1 MNTRQERTISMFQG
15 VLSLMPKIMIE
26 PQPQL
31 FLQKATELQDC
42 IMRLQQLHTEPQRA
56 YVKGGG

>member
-1 MNTRQERTISMFQG
+1 MNTRQERTISIFQG

-26 PQPQL
+26 PQPPL
-31 FLQKATELQDC
+31 FLQKGTELQDC
-42 IMRLQQLHTEPQRA
+42 ITRLQQLHTEPQRA